1 MRIETSVSKA
11 PRLNKYILALLMIT
25 GLTVVGCSEQ
35 TLDEIVDEVNAAG
48 RMTNAQA
55 ESLSQ
60 VKWLQLNGLTSI
72 TDAQAESLSQVMW
85 LELNGLTS
93 ITDAQAESL
102 SKVRDLILTGLT
114 SITDAQA
121 ENLSQVEM
129 LILPNHLRPLID
141 KSKNE

>member
-1 MRIETSVSKA
+1 MRFETSVSKA

-48 RMTNAQA
+48 RMMDAQA

-72 TDAQAESLSQVMW
+72 TDAQAESLSKVRD
-85 LELNGLTS
+85 LILTGVTS
-93 ITDAQAESL
+93 ITDAQAES
-102 SKVRDLILTGLT
+102 
-114 SITDAQA
+114 
-121 ENLSQVEM
+121 LSQVEM

>member
-1 MRIETSVSKA
+1 MRVETSVSKT
-11 PRLNKYILALLMIT
+11 PRLKKYILALLMVT

-48 RMTNAQA
+48 GMTDAQA

-60 VKWLQLNGLTSI
+60 VKWLRLN
-72 TDAQAESLSQVMW
+72 D
-85 LELNGLTS
+85 LTS

-102 SKVRDLILTGLT
+102 SKVRDLTLTGLT

-121 ENLSQVEM
+121 ESLSQVEM
-129 LILPNHLRPLID
+129 LILPNHLQPLID

>member
-1 MRIETSVSKA
+1 MMRFETSVSKA

-72 TDAQAESLSQVMW
+72 TDAQAKSLSNVEQAV
-85 LELNGLTS
+85 ELNGLTS
-93 ITDAQAESL
+93 ITYAQAESL
-102 SKVRDLILTGLT
+102 SKVEISVELNGLT
-114 SITDAQA
+114 SMTDVQA
-121 ENLSQVEM
+121 ERLTHF
-129 LILPNHLRPLID
+129 P
-141 KSKNE
+141 